1 MEKLQLIK
9 VELEGG
15 KLLDVVEKSSNAES
29 EFYVTF
35 QNFDKI
41 KKYIEVNRIKKPIS
55 NRQFNMFVESGMIKR
70 KAT

>member
-9 VELEGG
+9 IELESG
-15 KLLDVVEKSSNAES
+15 KMLDVVEKSSNAES

-55 NRQFNMFVESGMIKR
+55 NKQFNMFVESGMIKR